1 MDQLQGVVG
10 YTMYTVGLDV
20 LYYIANLMNIIVFSV
35 IFILIIDVLTY
46 KKIFFSCLTSLYGQS
61 VYIANFAVIY
71 CFWLKFPQFFLYNFK
86 GLSWYWNLEGVPPY
100 PYLSHPLQSSVMPL
114 KITTKLDPWFVTGF
128 TDAEGSFILSISP
141 SSRYKLGWSVTVCF
155 QIVLHI
161 KDIDLLY
168 KIKEFFGGVGSI
180 VKYKRRCNYIVNG
193 HSDLINVILPHFDV
207 FPLITQ
213 KRADYLLFRMALL
226 DYIKYKKHLTM
237 TGIESLVSIRASI
250 NLGLKDN
257 LNKAFSSVVPVAR
270 PVVYNQ
276 FVPHEMWMAGFSS
289 GEGCFFIHAR
299 PPRKIS
305 LLFQIAQH
313 IRDSKLING
322 FVVYLGGGRYSES
335 LDDNM
340 SYYKCENLDIF
351 LDKIIPFFK
360 NYPILGVKAKDFA
373 DFVFVANLM
382 KRKVHLTEK
391 GFKQILLIKNGMN
404 KGRKF

>member
-1 MDQLQGVVG
+1 MG
-10 YTMYTVGLDV
+10 YSMYTVGLDV
-20 LYYIANLMNIIVFSV
+20 ICYIANLISISVFSA
-35 IFILIIDVLTY
+35 IFILVIDVITY
-46 KKIFFSCLTSLYGQS
+46 KKIFFSCLTSLYEQS
-61 VYIANFAVIY
+61 IYIYQICIIY
-71 CFWLKFPQFFLYNFK
+71 CIWLNFPQLFLYKFK
-86 GLSWYWNLEGVPPY
+86 DLSWYWNLEGVPRY
-100 PYLSHPLQSSVMPL
+100 SYLNHPLQSSVMPL
-114 KITTKLDPWFVTGF
+114 KITTKLNPWFVTGF

-141 SSRYKLGWSVTVCF
+141 SSRYKTRWSVTVCF

-161 KDIDLLY
+161 KDIDILY
-168 KIKEFFGGVGSI
+168 QIKEFFCGVGSI
-180 VKYKRRCNYIVNG
+180 TKDKRRCNYIVNG
-193 HSDLINVILPHFDV
+193 YSHLINVILPHFDA

-213 KRADYLLFRMALL
+213 KLADYLLFRMALL
-226 DYIKYKKHLTM
+226 DYIKYKKHLTI
-237 TGIESLVSIRASI
+237 TGIESLVSIKASI

-257 LNKAFSSVVPVAR
+257 LKKSFSSLVPVAR
-270 PVVYNQ
+270 PVIDNQ

-299 PPRKIS
+299 LPRKIS

-313 IRDSKLING
+313 IRDSKLIKG
-322 FVVYLGGGRYSES
+322 FVVYFGGGRYYES

-360 NYPILGVKAKDFA
+360 KYPILGVKAKDFA
-373 DFVFVANLM
+373 DFVFVADLM